1 MKKRGFGVIKKKS
14 DNSNASKSNALV
26 VPNTIFFDDKL
37 AILEAIV
44 LYLKEVKELN
54 YKEIG
59 DALERDQRNIWTVYS
74 RVRKKQPKHVSEKP
88 SLLIPVSILKDR
100 LLSGFEVIVEY
111 LKEEKNLSFHE
122 IGSLL
127 HRDERNIWTVYHRAK
142 VKRGKK

>member
-1 MKKRGFGVIKKKS
+1 LAKRGFGAIKKKS
-14 DNSNASKSNALV
+14 DNSNASNGKALV

-44 LYLKEVKELN
+44 QYLKEVKKLN

-59 DALERDQRNIWTVYS
+59 TVLERDQRNIWTVYS
-74 RVRKKQPKHVSEKP
+74 RVKKKQTKPVSERP
-88 SLLIPVSILKDR
+88 SLFIPVSILKDR
-100 LLSGFEVIVEY
+100 SLSGFEVIVEY
-111 LKEEKNLSFHE
+111 LKEQEKLSFHE

-142 VKRGKK
+142 IKRGNK